1 MFGALGI
8 ALKYQRKVLFWGILG
23 AIVMR
28 GVFIF
33 AGVSVLERF
42 EWVMYLFGA
51 LLLYTAFRM
60 LRSHGVKVD
69 PQRNP
74 LVRFAQRFFPF
85 DADYVGGAF
94 TVRRGGRRLLTPLA
108 IALVA
113 AAVAHN
119 ASVVRGRRP
128 RWTVGKRSGMCSM
141 SASATSTAHR
151 KSAPR
156 PEARDSNQS
165 GVLTMSASVA
175 ERTTRHKV
183 SRPGPVVE
191 RRSADCG

>member
-69 PQRNP
+69 PQRN
-74 LVRFAQRFFPF
+74 
-85 DADYVGGAF
+85 
-94 TVRRGGRRLLTPLA
+94 
-108 IALVA
+108 
-113 AAVAHN
+113 HWC
-119 ASVVRGRRP
+119 ASR
-128 RWTVGKRSGMCSM
+128 
-141 SASATSTAHR
+141 SASSPSTPTTSAGR
-151 KSAPR
+151 
-156 PEARDSNQS
+156 
-165 GVLTMSASVA
+165 
-175 ERTTRHKV
+175 
-183 SRPGPVVE
+183 SRCDAAG
-191 RRSADCG
+191 ADC